1 MFIVKFGGSVITDK
15 TKKYTFEKTTT
26 SRLVSEIADSAKK
39 TLVVHGA
46 GSFGHILAKEHE
58 LHKGFKDNSQIKA
71 VSKVQRD
78 VRHLNLMVLNTFLEN
93 GIDAVSLAPSSFLT
107 NKSGRIERMDFASF
121 RRFFEMGFT
130 PITFGD
136 VVLDDDLKFSIC
148 SGDHLMLELA
158 RAFKPKAVIFVTDV
172 DGIYS
177 SDPSSTEEARLLQVV
192 NEDSLEHIKKGES
205 RVDDVTG
212 SIFGKL
218 DVMFQIAALGL
229 KTIIINGTV
238 ENRLNDALKGEDILC
253 TRIHSKVKEAVP

>member
-15 TKKYTFEKTTT
+15 TKKYTFEKEAAT
-26 SRLVSEIADSAKK
+26 RLVSEILDSSKK

-46 GSFGHILAKEHE
+46 GSFGHILAKKHKLHE
-58 LHKGFKDNSQIKA
+58 GYKSPDQIKA
-71 VSKVQRD
+71 VSEVQRD
-78 VRHLNLMVLNTFLEN
+78 VRHLNLMVLNTFLEY
-93 GIDAVSLAPSSFLT
+93 GINAVSLAPSSFLT
-107 NKSGRIERMDFASF
+107 NKSGKIEKMDTALFK
-121 RRFFEMGFT
+121 RYFEMGFT

-136 VVLDDDLKFSIC
+136 VVLDDDLQFSIC
-148 SGDHLMLELA
+148 SGDSLMLELA

-177 SDPSSTEEARLLQVV
+177 SDPSSSDEARLLEVV
-192 NEDSLEHIKKGES
+192 NEDSLKHIKRGES

-238 ENRLNDALKGEDILC
+238 EERLKGALKGEDILC
-253 TRIHSKVKEAVP
+253 TRIHSKV